1 MTRIGA
7 TDTHPVRVHERMAVD
22 AVVADIELAVQE
34 PRQVPL
40 RERPIPGSDA
50 RRV

>member
-7 TDTHPVRVHERMAVD
+7 TSTHAVWVHERVAVD
-22 AVVADIELAVQE
+22 AVVADIEFAVQE

-40 RERPIPGSDA
+40 RERPIPGADA